1 MNIEALASIFTIVD
15 GKFKVLMF
23 RRKKEPYKGYW
34 VLPNAMVEK
43 GQTLEDTIE
52 ECVASKVGLTSL
64 DYEQCAAFS
73 AIDRNPYKRVIGV
86 SFISII
92 DFRAVELHQTS
103 DDIENVDWFEIDN
116 LPKVGY
122 DHAEIIER
130 AVEILKTKIRHGVTL
145 KKIFPSDFTL
155 PEIQKMYEQVLG
167 RELDRRNFRKKFAN
181 AGLIEE
187 TGDKATG
194 SNGRPA
200 KLYRFK
206 EEIEDKLLF

>member
-23 RRKKEPYKGYW
+23 RKKTEPYKGYW
-34 VLPNAMVEK
+34 MLPNAMVEK
-43 GQTLEDTIE
+43 DKTLEETVE
-52 ECVASKVGLTSL
+52 ECVSSKVGLTAL
-64 DYEQCAAFS
+64 DYEQCDTFS
-73 AIDRNPYKRVIGV
+73 AINRNPYKRVIGV

-92 DFRAVELHQTS
+92 DFRAVELHQTY

-122 DHAEIIER
+122 DHAQVIES
-130 AVEILKTKIRHGVTL
+130 AIETLKMKIRHSLTL

-167 RELDRRNFRKKFAN
+167 HDLDRRNFRKKFVKAD
-181 AGLIEE
+181 LIEE
-187 TGDKATG
+187 TGDKSPGT
-194 SNGRPA
+194 NGRPA

-206 EEIEDKLLF
+206 EEIENKLLF